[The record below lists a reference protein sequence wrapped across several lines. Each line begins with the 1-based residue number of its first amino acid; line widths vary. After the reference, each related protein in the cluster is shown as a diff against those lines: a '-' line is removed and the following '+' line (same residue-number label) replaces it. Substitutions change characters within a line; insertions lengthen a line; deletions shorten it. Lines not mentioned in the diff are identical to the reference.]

1 MRKTQNNK
9 ELVGELTESEI
20 EFGKL
25 LKKIKRMRKQ
35 DVKEV
40 IRGIYYCTTL

>member
-35 DVKEV
+35 DVKEEKKKKLKHEQ
-40 IRGIYYCTTL
+40 G